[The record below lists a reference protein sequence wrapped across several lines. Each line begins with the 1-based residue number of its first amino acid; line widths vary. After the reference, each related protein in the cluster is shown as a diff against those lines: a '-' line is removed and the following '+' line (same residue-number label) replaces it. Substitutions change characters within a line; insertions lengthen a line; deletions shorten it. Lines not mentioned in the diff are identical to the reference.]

1 VRHMGRQPFIGVK
14 PIREQIMSLRAIP
27 LNPVS
32 QYMARALWTLGLLFG
47 IFANA
52 LGQSES
58 SACGPLGN
66 TFGPYDYRDH
76 AGSVDFKTNRNN
88 PLFLVESAHFRPE
101 MEALIRGG
109 QGARSDVGPELDYT
123 LRAFPNHHKA
133 LDAMV
138 RLSERLK
145 MDPARGARYPV
156 DCWFERSIRF
166 RPDDT
171 IVRMIYAAYLGKVK
185 RLPDAKAQLKFAAD
199 TAKDN
204 AFTHYNIGLI
214 YLDMGEFDLALAQ
227 AHIAYGL
234 GMQRPEL
241 RDKLTSN
248 GQWREAPAVPAEPA
262 SAPSQTK

>member
-1 VRHMGRQPFIGVK
+1 MGHQPFIGTN
-14 PIREQIMSLRAIP
+14 PIGEHIMSLRAIS
-27 LNPVS
+27 LNPAS
-32 QYMARALWTLGLLFG
+32 QYWLRALWALGLF
-47 IFANA
+47 
-52 LGQSES
+52 LGVCTSAVGQPES
-58 SACGPLGN
+58 SVCGPLGN
-66 TFGPYDYRDH
+66 GFGPFDYRDH
-76 AGSVDFKTNRNN
+76 AGSVDFKTNPNN

-101 MEALIRGG
+101 MQALIRGG

-138 RLSERLK
+138 RLTEKLK
-145 MDPARGARYPV
+145 MDPVKGARYPV

-171 IVRMIYAAYLGKVK
+171 IVRMIYATYLGKIK
-185 RLPDAKAQLKFAAD
+185 RLPDAKAQLKLAAD
-199 TAKDN
+199 AAKDN

-214 YLDMGEFDLALAQ
+214 YLDLSEFDLAVAQ

-241 RDKLTSN
+241 RDKLTSS
-248 GQWREAPAVPAEPA
+248 GRWREAPAVPAEPP
-262 SAPSQTK
+262 SAPLQAK